1 MDFEKNEEYS
11 TPIRSHDEKP
21 NNSNDDQIISSAQG
35 EKKRKLTDETEN
47 ENNTKKKKI
56 THGLDSKENIPLTTT
71 TTETPTMASTNIT
84 ETSTMASTNITETSL
99 SETPIDEIL
108 KGYFIASKET
118 FSQITTIPLINCALC
133 SRTKGK
139 LRIYV
144 PENALLLDIK
154 NRESYVKKFGKDTTI
169 QDSEEYE
176 LDDSTPISLLCKKEK
191 ELSLSIICNN
201 V

>member
-71 TTETPTMASTNIT
+71 TTETP
-84 ETSTMASTNITETSL
+84 TMASTNITETSL